1 MSSLQMSQ
9 YLELIQARVRE
20 PRALQ
25 GALSGRARRPIEA
38 ALVVPNVRG
47 LAPER
52 ALLYPESLS
61 VAEAVTRAAQLV
73 DGGVT

>member
-25 GALSGRARRPIEA
+25 RALSRRARKPIEA
-38 ALVVPNVRG
+38 ALVVPNVRR
-47 LAPER
+47 LVPAR
-52 ALLYPESLS
+52 ALRYPESLS